1 MMEKITFCI
10 PSKNNLRYLKT
21 CLPSIRINASRDD
34 HDIIIFVDAD
44 NDGTIEWLEQNQ
56 ILYGYRY
63 YINPKLNEELYGI
76 GKAYDHCV
84 FWAET
89 DICMIFHADMMLGQ
103 DADLNAWKH
112 LNRGKVVCATRIEPP
127 LHPNAGEKILEDYG
141 VWPEEFDEDG
151 FDLAVGKYQMA
162 YEGKTT
168 TGMFAPWMI
177 YKEDLLAIGGHDPI
191 LKSAREDSDI
201 FNRFK
206 LYGYELIQSW
216 DSLVYHLTG
225 RGGQFQT
232 GDTQVKDE
240 EWQKLMSN
248 STKEF
253 IRKWGS
259 NVKHTPMLDPIISPK
274 YDIGIVMKGG
284 YQLLEALEPWCSTI
298 YLKEPDDLPLY
309 AFRDMI
315 SLYLDKEQP
324 NTSTDLLKKII
335 DMTFWSGI
343 PSNNILVNID
353 QSTFTQEDYNI
364 IQNLSEIIDQSG
376 EIGKF
381 NVGNMDIEI
390 KEMNDYKDK
399 LIKL

>member
-1 MMEKITFCI
+1 MEK
-10 PSKNNLRYLKT
+10 
-21 CLPSIRINASRDD
+21 
-34 HDIIIFVDAD
+34 
-44 NDGTIEWLEQNQ
+44 
-56 ILYGYRY
+56 
-63 YINPKLNEELYGI
+63 
-76 GKAYDHCV
+76 
-84 FWAET
+84 
-89 DICMIFHADMMLGQ
+89 
-103 DADLNAWKH
+103 
-112 LNRGKVVCATRIEPP
+112 
-127 LHPNAGEKILEDYG
+127 
-141 VWPEEFDEDG
+141 
-151 FDLAVGKYQMA
+151 
-162 YEGKTT
+162 TT
-168 TGMFAPWMI
+168 NGMFAPWMI

-274 YDIGIVMKGG
+274 YDIGIIMKGN
-284 YQLLEALEPWCSTI
+284 YQLIEALEPWCSTI
-298 YLKEPDDLPLY
+298 YLQEFGYNISK
-309 AFRDMI
+309 FRDQI
-315 SLYLDKEQP
+315 TDYIQNEQP
-324 NTSTDLLKKII
+324 NTSVDLLKKII
-335 DMTFWSGI
+335 DLTWWGGT
-343 PSNNILVNID
+343 PSNHILVNID

-364 IQNLSEIIDQSG
+364 IQNLSDIIEQSG

-381 NVGNMDIEI
+381 NIGNMEIEI
-390 KEMNDYKDK
+390 KEMTDYKDK

>member
-151 FDLAVGKYQMA
+151 FDLAVGKH
-162 YEGKTT
+162 
-168 TGMFAPWMI
+168 
-177 YKEDLLAIGGHDPI
+177 LAVTLGP
-191 LKSAREDSDI
+191 
-201 FNRFK
+201 
-206 LYGYELIQSW
+206 
-216 DSLVYHLTG
+216 
-225 RGGQFQT
+225 
-232 GDTQVKDE
+232 
-240 EWQKLMSN
+240 
-248 STKEF
+248 
-253 IRKWGS
+253 
-259 NVKHTPMLDPIISPK
+259 
-274 YDIGIVMKGG
+274 
-284 YQLLEALEPWCSTI
+284 
-298 YLKEPDDLPLY
+298 
-309 AFRDMI
+309 
-315 SLYLDKEQP
+315 
-324 NTSTDLLKKII
+324 
-335 DMTFWSGI
+335 
-343 PSNNILVNID
+343 
-353 QSTFTQEDYNI
+353 
-364 IQNLSEIIDQSG
+364 
-376 EIGKF
+376 
-381 NVGNMDIEI
+381 
-390 KEMNDYKDK
+390 
-399 LIKL
+399 